1 MSEIIPSDS
10 GDYIEPNLEAYAAD
24 FDAWE
29 QELVYEPYI
38 PELASELG
46 QRALD
51 DVISD
56 RLAMPFNKPLEDER
70 IQPSKQDYEPL
81 KLDVSTGSVEKGPGV
96 TEDELFSAAMGL
108 IYFTTGIP
116 ADEVFERS

>member
-10 GDYIEPNLEAYAAD
+10 GDYIEPNLEAYTAD

-29 QELVYEPYI
+29 Q
-38 PELASELG
+38 ELASELG
-46 QRALD
+46 QRALG
-51 DVISD
+51 DVINHD
-56 RLAMPFNKPLEDER
+56 RLATPLNKPLEDEK
-70 IQPSKQDYEPL
+70 IQPTKQDYEPL
-81 KLDVSTGSVEKGPGV
+81 KLDVNTGSVEKGPGV

-116 ADEVFERS
+116 ADEVFEERS